1 MILFRMF
8 LFQMFPFQMFLF
20 KMFLFKMF
28 LFKMFPFRMFL
39 FRMFLFRMFL
49 FAERKAVYWRPE
61 SIPDIEAGRSA
72 CPAPL
77 PFRIP
82 YRSYGAAGGALF
94 LCR

>member
-8 LFQMFPFQMFLF
+8 LFKMFLFQMIPFQMFPFQMFLF

-28 LFKMFPFRMFL
+28 P
-39 FRMFLFRMFL
+39 FRMFL

>member
-8 LFQMFPFQMFLF
+8 LFKMFLFQMIPFQMFPFQMF
-20 KMFLFKMF
+20 
-28 LFKMFPFRMFL
+28 PFQ
-39 FRMFLFRMFL
+39 MFL

-82 YRSYGAAGGALF
+82 YRSYGAADGALF